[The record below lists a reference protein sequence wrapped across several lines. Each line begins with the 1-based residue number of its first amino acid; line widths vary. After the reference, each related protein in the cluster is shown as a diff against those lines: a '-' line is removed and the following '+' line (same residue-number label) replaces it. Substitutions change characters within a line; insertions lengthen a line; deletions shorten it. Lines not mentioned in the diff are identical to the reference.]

1 MSLQSSMEAITC
13 PGGNVSV
20 GAASSSFPI
29 VTLLEATIP
38 GFSLVSRILSDYLH
52 IDISQY
58 FGLILAIIG
67 IATAVKY
74 CVTQLQSTWKGY
86 CMSTAEIRSDDQ
98 LYTCLM

>member
-1 MSLQSSMEAITC
+1 MEAVTC
-13 PGGNVSV
+13 TSDNVSA
-20 GAASSSFPI
+20 GPASSAFPM

-58 FGLILAIIG
+58 FGLILVAIG
-67 IATAVKY
+67 VVTTVKY

-98 LYTCLM
+98 LFTCLM

>member
-1 MSLQSSMEAITC
+1 METVTC
-13 PGGNVSV
+13 AAGNVSAG
-20 GAASSSFPI
+20 GATSPAFPM
-29 VTLLEATIP
+29 VTLLETTIP
-38 GFSLVSRILSDYLH
+38 GFSLVSRVLSDYLH

-58 FGLILAIIG
+58 FGLIVVLVG
-67 IATAVKY
+67 IVTTVRF